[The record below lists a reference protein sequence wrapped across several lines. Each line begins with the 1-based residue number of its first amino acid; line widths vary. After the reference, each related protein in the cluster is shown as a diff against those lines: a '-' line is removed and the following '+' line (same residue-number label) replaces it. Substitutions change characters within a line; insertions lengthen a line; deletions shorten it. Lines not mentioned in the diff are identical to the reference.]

1 MTIAFSQLDE
11 APDPSS
17 KRASRVADRIVR
29 DILRAGWPVGTVLGG
44 EAELLERYDVSRAVF
59 RESVRLLEHLGV
71 ATTRRGPGG
80 GLIVTAPS
88 TTGVVQA
95 FLVYLTHAG
104 LTLADLTEAR
114 VCVERSVAR
123 LAAQRAD
130 DSDIAALR
138 ERAQADRSRDALD
151 ANAHNLLHTMV
162 ARAAKNPAAEL
173 FVDVLGRLNTRF
185 SYPRVSRSAQREAL
199 ERSGRAHEVLV
210 DAITAGDVA
219 LAERR
224 MGRHLEA
231 IGEYLGRNPRAPSTL
246 EWVLY
251 SDGAEE
257 EKLGSQ
263 VARSIIVDIVDRDW
277 PIGEVIGSESEL
289 VARYNVSRS
298 VLREAVRLLEH
309 HQVAVMKRGP
319 RGGLVVTVPSIEPIV
334 RAAAVYLEYRT
345 ITAGDLMDLRR
356 DLESDA
362 VALASKRAG
371 DTQIRELHDVL
382 EADARAEFESPT
394 GEDLH
399 VRIAELSGNAAI
411 ALFVRVLVE
420 LTRLRSDVGRRGTQ
434 RRRAITSESDHAHQA
449 IVAAITQRDAALA
462 RRRVVKHLDAMEPL
476 LT

>member
-185 SYPRVSRSAQREAL
+185 PIRGVSRSAQREAL

-251 SDGAEE
+251 SDAAEE

-289 VARYNVSRS
+289 VRALRRQPLRAARGRPPVGASPSRRHEARS
-298 VLREAVRLLEH
+298 ARRPRRHRAQHRTDRASRGRLPRVPHHHRRRPDGSASRPRVRRRCVGLETSRGHPGPRAARRAPGRRARRVRVADGRGSPRADRRAQRKRRHRAVR
-309 HQVAVMKRGP
+309 
-319 RGGLVVTVPSIEPIV
+319 
-334 RAAAVYLEYRT
+334 
-345 ITAGDLMDLRR
+345 AG
-356 DLESDA
+356 
-362 VALASKRAG
+362 
-371 DTQIRELHDVL
+371 
-382 EADARAEFESPT
+382 
-394 GEDLH
+394 
-399 VRIAELSGNAAI
+399 
-411 ALFVRVLVE
+411 
-420 LTRLRSDVGRRGTQ
+420 TRWN
-434 RRRAITSESDHAHQA
+434 
-449 IVAAITQRDAALA
+449 
-462 RRRVVKHLDAMEPL
+462 
-476 LT
+476 